1 MKLRIFVLL
10 SLHCTKN
17 DAFHYGFLSKCD
29 QIRREPRIWSR
40 LLEKFVMENFIYCS
54 VLGALLYF

>member
-17 DAFHYGFLSKCD
+17 DVFRYGFLSKCD
-29 QIRREPRIWSR
+29 QIRRELRIWSR
-40 LLEKFVMENFIYCS
+40 LLDKSVMENFINCS